1 MKNNDNYYCYSLRQ
15 FHFISAFGE
24 RCYVSKINSVSK
36 NRYWIFKKSER
47 LDRIIQ
53 LYNECKHKI

>member
-47 LDRIIQ
+47 LDKIIQ

>member
-1 MKNNDNYYCYSLRQ
+1 MENNDNYYCYSLRQ